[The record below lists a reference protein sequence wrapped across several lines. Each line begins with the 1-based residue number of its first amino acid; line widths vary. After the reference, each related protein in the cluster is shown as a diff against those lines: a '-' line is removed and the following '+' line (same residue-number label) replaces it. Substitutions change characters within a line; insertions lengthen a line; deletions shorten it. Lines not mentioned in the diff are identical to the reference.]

1 MKRMNPT
8 VGCATNVEESL
19 KINTE
24 LTQLQSM
31 EILNSIEKQPMT
43 LKEVFSKMHWIQ
55 DTKKK
60 AS

>member
-8 VGCATNVEESL
+8 VGFATNVEESL